1 MADNVD
7 LDAGS
12 GGATIKTD
20 DDGTAHWQYV
30 KAAFGADN
38 TQTRVTSSVGLPV
51 KNLANSGVD
60 IGDVD
65 VTSVVPGTAAT
76 NLGKAEDAAHSTGD
90 AGVMALSVRQNTAA
104 STSGTDGDYQPLIT
118 DTNGRLHT
126 NDVSTAA
133 ALSGSEF
140 QVDVVAALPAGT
152 NAIGKLAANSGVDI
166 GDVDVTSLNPG
177 TGATDLGKAEDGAHT
192 TGDVGVMGLSVRQDT
207 AAATSGTDGD
217 YQPLI
222 TDANGRLHTNDVS
235 TAAAL
240 SGSEFQVDVVAA
252 LPAGTNAIGKLSAN
266 SGVDIGDVDVT
277 SVIPG
282 SAATNLG
289 KAEDAAHSSS
299 DVGVMALSVR
309 QNTAASTSGT
319 DGDYQPL
326 ITDTNGRL
334 HTNDVSTAAALSG
347 SEFQVDVV
355 AALPA
360 GTNAIGKLSANTG
373 VDIGDVDVLTCGTI
387 TPGTAATSLGKAQ
400 DTAVG
405 STDTGVAFLV
415 QRDDEQAA
423 VTPVDGDYVVPRCD
437 KFGNLKVTQLPD
449 ATSVVKFGVIDVAV
463 SGDNTLQAAAGA
475 GIKIRVLS
483 VMMVSAG
490 TVTARFESAAGG
502 TALTGQMNLV
512 ANSGFTLPYNPAGWF
527 ETADNALL
535 NLELSGAVSV
545 DGCFTYVE
553 V

>member
-222 TDANGRLHTNDVS
+222 TDANGRLHANDVS

-252 LPAGTNAIGKLSAN
+252 LPAGTNAIGKLSSN

-449 ATSVVKFGVIDVAV
+449 ATSVVKFGVIDVAG

-535 NLELSGAVSV
+535 NLELSGAISV